1 MMAHPDTLREL
12 LTRYEALH
20 GRPAE
25 RQKLDD
31 VSYTLCVSTA
41 TREIGEA
48 LAAARAHIDQTPVVP
63 AATAVRATPAVPAAS
78 ASGAPAAPP
87 AQAGP
92 ARRSAVA

>member
-12 LTRYEALH
+12 LTRYEELH

-41 TREIGEA
+41 TRDIGEA
-48 LAAARAHIDQTPVVP
+48 LVAARAHIEEE
-63 AATAVRATPAVPAAS
+63 AYA
-78 ASGAPAAPP
+78 APA
-87 AQAGP
+87 GG
-92 ARRSAVA
+92 ARTAA